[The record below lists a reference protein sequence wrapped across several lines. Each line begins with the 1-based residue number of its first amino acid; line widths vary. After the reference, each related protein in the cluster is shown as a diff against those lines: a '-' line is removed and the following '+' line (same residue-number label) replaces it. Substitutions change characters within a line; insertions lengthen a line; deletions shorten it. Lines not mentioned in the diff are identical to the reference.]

1 MSRTHGLIAQSVR
14 VFSGRGFK
22 SHSGQLSIAASK
34 NPSVVI
40 TMLKYSEEMVTAFH
54 EYNTRIKESGLIDGI
69 SVLGKGHLTDV
80 IRNN

>member
-1 MSRTHGLIAQSVR
+1 M
-14 VFSGRGFK
+14 
-22 SHSGQLSIAASK
+22 AASK